1 MLYYMKC
8 CLYTR
13 FFNEDPYIDYV
24 IEHYIKLGFCKII
37 ILKTDN
43 VQYQVN
49 SKYASFVDIHYVINR
64 GDISLHVNEN
74 LLRTSQCDW
83 ALIADS
89 DELLVLNKKY
99 SCIQD
104 FIKEK
109 EEKHPQVNGFYFR
122 WAMLDKFDNNN
133 TISFSNLVS
142 NYKVHTNEHIKTMVR
157 IKKFEKVRNSHVSYT
172 KPHNMYID
180 GNITHCIKPHQ
191 SINKNMYN
199 EAYLIHLHTRSVNNI
214 IMKSLNTRFYSKGIV
229 KRDNFISLINTFDK
243 DVDPKK
249 LFNQFEECIGMKVTL
264 PLQNKNMPLLNINN
278 LLLFDDTVNVIDE
291 EMETKLVYKELH
303 KLNID
308 ISKYELF
315 VKIITSYLND
325 NKMFNL

>member
-1 MLYYMKC
+1 MKC

-49 SKYASFVDIHYVINR
+49 SKYASFVDIHYVTNK
-64 GDISLHVNEN
+64 GDISLKVNEN

-122 WAMLDKFDNNN
+122 WAMLDKFDNN

-142 NYKVHTNEHIKTMVR
+142 NYKVHMNEHIKTMVR
-157 IKKFEKVRNSHVSYT
+157 IEKFVQLKNSHVSFT
-172 KPHNMYID
+172 KPHNIYLD
-180 GNITHCIKPHQ
+180 GNIIHYKKPLYPK
-191 SINKNMYN
+191 NKYMYS
-199 EAYLIHLHTRSVNNI
+199 EAYLIHLHTRSISNI
-214 IMKSLNTRFYSKGIV
+214 IMKSLYTRFFSKGISN
-229 KRDNFISLINTFDK
+229 KKNLISLINTFDK
-243 DVDPKK
+243 DIDPEK
-249 LFNQFEECIGMKVTL
+249 LFNQFKECIGAKVIL
-264 PLQNKNMPLLNINN
+264 PLKHINAPLLDTND
-278 LLLFDDTVNVIDE
+278 LLLFQDTINVINE
-291 EMETKLVYKELH
+291 EMETKLLYKELH

-315 VKIITSYLND
+315 VKTITYYLNN
-325 NKMFNL
+325 NKFFKK